1 MATIKVAKTELE
13 KYTPLTPQAYA
24 TMNLMGIPIEAV
36 HDQEVEYEVLPNR
49 PDTLS
54 VQGYLR
60 AFKAYFGKEPGL
72 KKYTVKK
79 PEKDFVVRVDSSLKN
94 IRPYTACAIIKN
106 LAFND
111 AKIKEMID
119 MQEKL
124 HTTVGRNRKKLAIGI
139 YPLEKI
145 SLPITFEARK
155 PKDIR
160 FIPLESE
167 REMNGLEILQ
177 RHPTGREYA
186 SLLDGLEKY
195 PVFVDNKGKILS
207 LPPIINSHETGKVT
221 YQTSEI
227 FIECSGFD
235 FSILK
240 KALNILVTM
249 FADMG
254 GTIYQMEVVYDNKVI
269 TPDLSPEKVKLSLEH
284 TNKLLG
290 LNLKEKD
297 LETLLPRMGYDYAKG
312 TVMVPAWRVDI
323 LHEVDIIEDI
333 AIAYGYD
340 RLIPQIPKVATIG
353 EESEESKLTR
363 KLASILVGLGLLE
376 ASTYHLI
383 KEEEAKRAKLG
394 EEKVETENS
403 KTEYKILRPNLLIP
417 ALRIF
422 SENKD
427 NEYPQKIFEIG
438 TVFKKSKLSETGI
451 AESEHLLIAC
461 SPSNFTDLKQILDYL
476 SKMAGFSYALK
487 EGTHQDLIE
496 GRTGVISI
504 HGKETGFIGEVHP
517 ETLQDW
523 NIKMPVTVIE
533 FSLRELLSKS

>member
-1 MATIKVAKTELE
+1 
-13 KYTPLTPQAYA
+13 
-24 TMNLMGIPIEAV
+24 
-36 HDQEVEYEVLPNR
+36 
-49 PDTLS
+49 
-54 VQGYLR
+54 
-60 AFKAYFGKEPGL
+60 
-72 KKYTVKK
+72 
-79 PEKDFVVRVDSSLKN
+79 
-94 IRPYTACAIIKN
+94 
-106 LAFND
+106 
-111 AKIKEMID
+111 
-119 MQEKL
+119 
-124 HTTVGRNRKKLAIGI
+124 
-139 YPLEKI
+139 
-145 SLPITFEARK
+145 
-155 PKDIR
+155 
-160 FIPLESE
+160 
-167 REMNGLEILQ
+167 
-177 RHPTGREYA
+177 
-186 SLLDGLEKY
+186 
-195 PVFVDNKGKILS
+195 
-207 LPPIINSHETGKVT
+207 
-221 YQTSEI
+221 
-227 FIECSGFD
+227 
-235 FSILK
+235 
-240 KALNILVTM
+240 M